1 MKLSK
6 VIFQPEFSSQS
17 LTWRGSLN
25 GILRFFR
32 EMWDCAVDLV
42 GFRNEAVSGR
52 NCGAAISLHE
62 LFSISSVVVVVG
74 VGG

>member
-1 MKLSK
+1 VELST
-6 VIFQPEFSSQS
+6 VIFQPEFSSQY
-17 LTWRGSLN
+17 LTWRSSLN
-25 GILRFFR
+25 GILRFFL

-52 NCGAAISLHE
+52 NCGAAISFHE